1 MTMYKTLR
9 QIGRR
14 MWEGVA
20 DDGGPTATEYAVL
33 LALIVLVC
41 MGAARAIGEGWNAKV
56 FAQIA
61 RNLPS

>member
-1 MTMYKTLR
+1 MYQTIKR
-9 QIGRR
+9 IGHR

-20 DDGGPTATEYAVL
+20 DDSGPTATEYAVL

-61 RNLPS
+61 RSLPT